1 MVDFFVR
8 SDLFECG
15 LDVDGSTVEGL
26 NFFVVAEFEDGSRLA
41 SPKSFSN
48 RGTRQ
53 NCSETGEPYWP
64 HQDWAEE
71 TAERYLEHV
80 EKFAQDNEPTWER
93 LFGAGWMDIDPRY
106 GSPAYQD
113 DEAAGLF
120 AEGP

>member
-80 EKFAQDNEPTWER
+80 EKFAQDIQFILNTS
-93 LFGAGWMDIDPRY
+93 RY
-106 GSPAYQD
+106 HRAYSVGT
-113 DEAAGLF
+113 ALLHLL
-120 AEGP
+120 